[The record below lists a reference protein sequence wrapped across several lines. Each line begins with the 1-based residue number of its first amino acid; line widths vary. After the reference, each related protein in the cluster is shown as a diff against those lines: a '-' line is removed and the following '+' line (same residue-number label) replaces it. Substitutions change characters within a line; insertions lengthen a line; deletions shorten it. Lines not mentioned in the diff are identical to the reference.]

1 MLLRSTYNDGH
12 YHKDFTLQE
21 IMIRSDHQRSY
32 QQHFTT
38 FFFFWGF
45 SKQTCMARLL
55 LIIVECFDILLYKA
69 WDKAYI
75 WCLAVHHYNVKIKGV
90 KWSWH
95 PIKWFYG
102 LLKKPFLLFNRIF
115 FQLCFISV
123 KNMSEF
129 KSWKVIKQKERNG
142 H

>member
-55 LIIVECFDILLYKA
+55 LIIVECFDILLYEA
-69 WDKAYI
+69 EDKACI

-95 PIKWFYG
+95 PIKWFYR
-102 LLKKPFLLFNRIF
+102 LLKKLFLLFNRIF
-115 FQLCFISV
+115 LGCVLLAYRIC
-123 KNMSEF
+123 KNLR
-129 KSWKVIKQKERNG
+129 VER
-142 H
+142 